1 MMSRYQRGAASN
13 HFPVYHHCH
22 SIFSW
27 VAGLA
32 PVLSP
37 HTLGPGRDAD
47 RRKKTGWRRRI
58 VIKEDLAA
66 EERSLQGWVS
76 SCAGPQSCSHWS
88 LFSIIMSCVVWAPDL
103 GRSTSLVTS
112 HSLSLSCW
120 WRAWFGYA
128 EVLLIHHSQ
137 QNQPSLISHCVSPL
151 VEEEGSLSKK
161 TWLQKN
167 PQQQVSSCPGPC
179 CCSWWTCPLSP
190 RGQRQSSPGGTGSRS
205 MGVQGQFLRCR
216 ATLNKLNRW
225 ATKNWNIFSFWCTN
239 IYSADT
245 KIISLSGLSLSLSL
259 SSIKAVEIAVVQSR
273 DEKELCQV
281 DCKPGQFRVVFL
293 RVLPG
298 FHPTNKILLNK
309 KLI

>member
-88 LFSIIMSCVVWAPDL
+88 LFSIMMSCVVWAPDL

-112 HSLSLSCW
+112 HSLSLSLADDGRGLVMLRSSW
-120 WRAWFGYA
+120 STIATRTSRLSSLT
-128 EVLLIHHSQ
+128 VSLLWLKKKDRYQ
-137 QNQPSLISHCVSPL
+137 RRPGCRRL
-151 VEEEGSLSKK
+151 LS
-161 TWLQKN
+161 
-167 PQQQVSSCPGPC
+167 
-179 CCSWWTCPLSP
+179 
-190 RGQRQSSPGGTGSRS
+190 
-205 MGVQGQFLRCR
+205 
-216 ATLNKLNRW
+216 NRW
-225 ATKNWNIFSFWCTN
+225 APVLGPVAAPGELVHCLPGVRDNLHQEGPDQDRWECKDNSC
-239 IYSADT
+239 
-245 KIISLSGLSLSLSL
+245 
-259 SSIKAVEIAVVQSR
+259 AVEQPS
-273 DEKELCQV
+273 
-281 DCKPGQFRVVFL
+281 
-293 RVLPG
+293 
-298 FHPTNKILLNK
+298 TN
-309 KLI
+309 